1 MFTVFGTPIGGGIVM
16 GRACVVESRLID
28 VPRYRLGADAIAGEL
43 ERIKLAAKAVTA
55 ELQGVAAHLP
65 PDAPSEARALL
76 DVHTMILN
84 DPALIDEACDKVAS
98 DLINAEWA
106 ISEKAEE
113 LAAQFREIDDPYLKE
128 RGRDVEQVTA
138 RLLKALAGSRLA
150 VLRREPGEALIFVA
164 HDIAP
169 ADMLQL
175 KGALGFVIE
184 QGGSNS
190 HTAILAR
197 SLNVASVVGAP
208 SASRLIRDEDML
220 VLDGDAGV
228 IVVNPDESVLVEFR
242 ERQQLA
248 RLESQK
254 LGRLIHVPSTT
265 LDGRAI
271 QLMANIEQP
280 GEAIEAMRLGAVGI
294 GLFRSEF
301 LFLNKTRLPDEEEQ
315 YLAYA
320 AAVDAMQGRPVT
332 IRTIDV
338 GSDKALPSQEA
349 SPHGTSA
356 LGQRAIR
363 YSLAEPDLFLTQ
375 LRALLRAAAHGP
387 VRILLPMLSHTQE
400 IDASLMMIERAR
412 EQLRQRGIPFGRTVP
427 VGGMIE
433 VPAAALSAA
442 WFAQKLDFL
451 SIGTNDLVQ
460 YTLAID
466 RSDHRIAHLYDEFHP
481 AVLRLIATTI
491 RAAHKVGKPV
501 SVCGEMAG
509 EVGATALLLGMGLT
523 EFSMHPAS
531 LLKVKREVLRA
542 DVSRLT
548 PRVRRLLA
556 TDDPVRIR
564 AGLDRLVDRR
574 EPMATRR
581 WETGTRTAGPT
592 PEPVAEA
599 ADGQAEP

>member
-28 VPRYRLGADAIAGEL
+28 VPRYRLAHDAAEAEVQRL
-43 ERIKLAAKAVTA
+43 KLAARAVTA
-55 ELQGVAAHLP
+55 ELQEVAAHLSA
-65 PDAPSEARALL
+65 DAPTEARALL

-84 DPALIDEACDKVAS
+84 DPALIDEACDKVTS

-106 ISEKAEE
+106 VAEKAEE

-164 HDIAP
+164 HDISP

-197 SLNVASVVGAP
+197 SLNIASVVGAS
-208 SASRLIRDEDML
+208 SASKLVRDDDTL
-220 VLDGDAGV
+220 VLDSEAGV
-228 IVVNPDESVLVEFR
+228 VIVNPDEFVLNEYR

-248 RLESQK
+248 QLESQK
-254 LGRLIHVPSTT
+254 LGRLINVPSTT
-265 LDGRAI
+265 LDGQAI
-271 QLMANIEQP
+271 SLMANIEQP
-280 GEAIEAMRLGAVGI
+280 EEALEALRLGAEGI

-301 LFLNKTRLPDEEEQ
+301 LFLNKTRLPDEDEQ
-315 YLAYA
+315 YEAYA
-320 AAVDAMQGRPVT
+320 IAVKTMQGRPVT
-332 IRTIDV
+332 IRTIDI
-338 GSDKALPSQEA
+338 GADKALPSQELTQT
-349 SPHGTSA
+349 GVSA

-363 YSLAEPDLFLTQ
+363 YSLAEPDIFLTQ

-387 VRILLPMLSHTQE
+387 VRILLPMLSHSQE
-400 IDASLMMIERAR
+400 IDASLILIDRAR
-412 EQLRQRGIPFGRTVP
+412 EQLRQRGVAFGTSVP
-427 VGGMIE
+427 IGGMVE
-433 VPAAALSAA
+433 VPAAALSAG
-442 WFAQKLDFL
+442 WFAQRLDFL

-466 RSDHRIAHLYDEFHP
+466 RSDNRIAHLYDEFHP
-481 AVLRLIATTI
+481 AVLRLIAATI
-491 RAAHKVGKPV
+491 RAARKAGKQV

-509 EVGATALLLGMGLT
+509 HVDACALLLGMGLS

-531 LLKVKREVLRA
+531 LLRVKREILRS
-542 DVSRLT
+542 DVSRLA

-556 TDDPVRIR
+556 LEDPSRMR
-564 AGLDRLVDRR
+564 AGLERLAERR
-574 EPMATRR
+574 ESMATRR
-581 WETGTRTAGPT
+581 WEDAPQ
-592 PEPVAEA
+592 PA
-599 ADGQAEP
+599 AVQPDGGRPDVQAVP

>member
-1 MFTVFGTPIGGGIVM
+1 MFTIFGTPIGGGIVM

-28 VPRYRLGADAIAGEL
+28 VPRYRLGDDATAAEL
-43 ERIKLAAKAVTA
+43 ERLKLAVRAVTA
-55 ELQGVAAHLP
+55 ELNGVAAHLP
-65 PDAPSEARALL
+65 PDAPAEARALL

-84 DPALIDEACDKVAS
+84 DPALIDAACDKVAA

-138 RLLKALAGSRLA
+138 RLLNALAGSRLA
-150 VLRREPGEALIFVA
+150 VLRREPNEALIFVA

-197 SLNVASVVGAP
+197 SMNVASVVGAP
-208 SASRLIRDEDML
+208 SASRLVRDEDML

-228 IVVNPDESVLVEFR
+228 VIVNPDEAILNEFR

-248 RLESQK
+248 LLESQK
-254 LGRLIHVPSTT
+254 LGRLIKVPSTT

-280 GEAIEAMRLGAVGI
+280 EEAHEALRLGAAGI
-294 GLFRSEF
+294 GLFRTEF
-301 LFLNKTRLPDEEEQ
+301 LFLKKARLPDEEEQ
-315 YLAYA
+315 YQAYA
-320 AAVDAMQGRPVT
+320 TAVEAMAGRPVT

-338 GSDKALPSQEA
+338 GADKALPGHAGGGQPQARSVE
-349 SPHGTSA
+349 SA

-363 YSLAEPDLFLTQ
+363 YSLAEPDVFLTQ
-375 LRALLRAAAHGP
+375 LRALLRAAVHGP
-387 VRILLPMLSHTQE
+387 LRILLPMLSHTQE
-400 IDASLMMIERAR
+400 IDATLLLLARAR
-412 EQLRQRGIPFGRTVP
+412 EQLRARGVRFGEAVP

-433 VPAAALSAA
+433 VPAAALSAH
-442 WFAQKLDFL
+442 WFVQKLDFL

-466 RSDHRIAHLYDEFHP
+466 RTDHRIAHLYDQFHP
-481 AVLRLIATTI
+481 AVLRLIALTI
-491 RAAHKVGKPV
+491 RAGHKAGKPV

-509 EVGATALLLGMGLT
+509 EPSATALLLGMGLT

-531 LLKVKREVLRA
+531 LLRVKREVLRGDA
-542 DVSRLT
+542 SRLSS
-548 PRVRRLLA
+548 RVRRLLLH
-556 TDDPVRIR
+556 DDPVRIR
-564 AGLDRLVDRR
+564 AALERLVDRR
-574 EPMATRR
+574 DPMVTRR
-581 WETGTRTAGPT
+581 WEQATDPAAESTAS
-592 PEPVAEA
+592 
-599 ADGQAEP
+599 